1 MSLILGSSSKTR
13 QMLLNRLGIPFT
25 TIPPEIDETP
35 YEFEK
40 PIEHVKRLAKE
51 KSSAVRR
58 NSNPNDI
65 IITSDQV
72 MLLDN
77 EIISKP
83 KDTED
88 AIQQILAC
96 SGKTITFYTSLLV
109 TNDHYGVEPEA
120 ILTSVKYRTYDIKS
134 AQRYVEREYT
144 LNAAGSIHCEGLGIS
159 LLDSIT
165 SDDPTA
171 ILGLPLISVCNHLR
185 RLGILD
191 I

>member
-25 TIPPEIDETP
+25 ITPPEIDETP
-35 YEFEK
+35 HEFET
-40 PIEHVKRLAKE
+40 PIEHVKRLAHE
-51 KSSAVRR
+51 KSAAVRKA
-58 NSNPNDI
+58 SKPNDI

-72 MLLDN
+72 MLLQD

-88 AIQQILAC
+88 AIRQILAC

-109 TNDHYGVEPEA
+109 KNTHYNVEPEA
-120 ILTSVKYRTYDIKS
+120 ILTTVKYRDYNIES
-134 AQRYVEREYT
+134 ARRYVEREYT

-171 ILGLPLISVCNHLR
+171 ILGLPLISVCKHLR
-185 RLGILD
+185 QLGILD